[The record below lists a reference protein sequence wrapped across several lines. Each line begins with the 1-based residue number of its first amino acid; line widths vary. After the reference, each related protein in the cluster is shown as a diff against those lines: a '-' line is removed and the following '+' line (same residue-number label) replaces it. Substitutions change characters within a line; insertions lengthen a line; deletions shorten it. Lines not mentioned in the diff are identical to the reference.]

1 MSIYLI
7 SLIVLLVILLIYL
20 RLAKRY
26 KIFDIPNNRS
36 SHKIITIRGGGIVFP
51 ISLFIYFIFSGF
63 EYPLFM
69 LGILIISIISFM
81 DDIKSLQPLIR
92 LTVQIIVVLLVL
104 FELFPELSLYYSLI
118 VLFIMLGG
126 LNAYNFM
133 DGING
138 MTASYSLVILS
149 TLYYINESLLF
160 VDPDLIIFPLL
171 SVLVFLF
178 FNFRVKAICFS
189 GDVGSLSLALLILFL
204 LFKLIIFTGEPLYA
218 LLLIIY
224 AVDSGLTLIK
234 RKLKGEN
241 VFKPHRSHL
250 YQQLVHLKG
259 YSHLNISLS
268 YSLIQLVINYLIIFH
283 LIKIGNS
290 IFWLI
295 TLTAL
300 SIFMYNLIK
309 NSLNER

>member
-104 FELFPELSLYYSLI
+104 FELFPELSLFYSLI

-295 TLTAL
+295 VLTAL

>member
-51 ISLFIYFIFSGF
+51 ISLFIYFILSGF

-92 LTVQIIVVLLVL
+92 LAVQIIVVLLVL
-104 FELFPELSLYYSLI
+104 FELFSEVSLFYFLI

-160 VDPDLIIFPLL
+160 VDSDLIIFPLL

-178 FNFRVKAICFS
+178 FNFRVKALCFS

-218 LLLIIY
+218 LFLIIY
-224 AVDSGLTLIK
+224 AVDSGLTLIN
-234 RKLKGEN
+234 RKLNGEN

-268 YSLIQLVINYLIIFH
+268 YSFIQLVINYLIIFH

-295 TLTAL
+295 VLTAL

-309 NSLNER
+309 NILNER

>member
-69 LGILIISIISFM
+69 LSILIISIISFM

-295 TLTAL
+295 ILTAL

>member
-1 MSIYLI
+1 
-7 SLIVLLVILLIYL
+7 
-20 RLAKRY
+20 
-26 KIFDIPNNRS
+26 
-36 SHKIITIRGGGIVFP
+36 
-51 ISLFIYFIFSGF
+51 
-63 EYPLFM
+63 
-69 LGILIISIISFM
+69 M

-92 LTVQIIVVLLVL
+92 LAVQIIVVLLVL
-104 FELFPELSLYYSLI
+104 FELFSEVSLFYFLI

-178 FNFRVKAICFS
+178 FNFRVKALCFS

-204 LFKLIIFTGEPLYA
+204 LFKLII
-218 LLLIIY
+218 
-224 AVDSGLTLIK
+224 
-234 RKLKGEN
+234 
-241 VFKPHRSHL
+241 
-250 YQQLVHLKG
+250 
-259 YSHLNISLS
+259 
-268 YSLIQLVINYLIIFH
+268 
-283 LIKIGNS
+283 
-290 IFWLI
+290 
-295 TLTAL
+295 LTAL

-309 NSLNER
+309 KSLNER

>member
-51 ISLFIYFIFSGF
+51 ISLFIYFILSGF

-92 LTVQIIVVLLVL
+92 LAVQIIVVLLVL
-104 FELFPELSLYYSLI
+104 FELFSEVSLFYFLI

-178 FNFRVKAICFS
+178 FNFRVKALCFS

-218 LLLIIY
+218 LFLIIY
-224 AVDSGLTLIK
+224 AVDSGLTLIN
-234 RKLKGEN
+234 RKLNGEN

-295 TLTAL
+295 VLTAL

-309 NSLNER
+309 NILNER

>member
-63 EYPLFM
+63 EYPFFM
-69 LGILIISIISFM
+69 LSILIISIISFM

-104 FELFPELSLYYSLI
+104 FELFPELSLFYSLI

-234 RKLKGEN
+234 RKLNGEN

-295 TLTAL
+295 FLTTL

>member
-51 ISLFIYFIFSGF
+51 ISLFIYFILSGF

-92 LTVQIIVVLLVL
+92 LPVQIIVVLLVL
-104 FELFPELSLYYSLI
+104 FELFSEVSLFYFLI

-224 AVDSGLTLIK
+224 AVDSGLTLIN
-234 RKLKGEN
+234 RKLNGEN

-268 YSLIQLVINYLIIFH
+268 YSFIQLVINYLIIFH

-295 TLTAL
+295 VLTAL

-309 NSLNER
+309 NILNER

>member
-20 RLAKRY
+20 RLAKLY

-104 FELFPELSLYYSLI
+104 FELFPELSLFYSLI

-295 TLTAL
+295 VLTAL

>member
-51 ISLFIYFIFSGF
+51 ISLFIYFILSGF

-92 LTVQIIVVLLVL
+92 LAVQIIVVLLVL
-104 FELFPELSLYYSLI
+104 FELFSEVSLFYFLI

-178 FNFRVKAICFS
+178 FNFRVKALCFS

-218 LLLIIY
+218 LFLIIY
-224 AVDSGLTLIK
+224 AVDSGLTLIN
-234 RKLKGEN
+234 RKLNGEN

-268 YSLIQLVINYLIIFH
+268 YSFIQLVINYLIIFH

-295 TLTAL
+295 VLTAL

-309 NSLNER
+309 NILNER

>member
-51 ISLFIYFIFSGF
+51 ISLFIYFILSGF

-92 LTVQIIVVLLVL
+92 LAVQIIVVLLVL
-104 FELFPELSLYYSLI
+104 FELFSEVSLFYFLI

-171 SVLVFLF
+171 SVLVFL
-178 FNFRVKAICFS
+178 KC
-189 GDVGSLSLALLILFL
+189 
-204 LFKLIIFTGEPLYA
+204 
-218 LLLIIY
+218 
-224 AVDSGLTLIK
+224 
-234 RKLKGEN
+234 
-241 VFKPHRSHL
+241 
-250 YQQLVHLKG
+250 
-259 YSHLNISLS
+259 
-268 YSLIQLVINYLIIFH
+268 
-283 LIKIGNS
+283 
-290 IFWLI
+290 
-295 TLTAL
+295 
-300 SIFMYNLIK
+300 
-309 NSLNER
+309 

>member
-1 MSIYLI
+1 
-7 SLIVLLVILLIYL
+7 
-20 RLAKRY
+20 
-26 KIFDIPNNRS
+26 
-36 SHKIITIRGGGIVFP
+36 
-51 ISLFIYFIFSGF
+51 
-63 EYPLFM
+63 
-69 LGILIISIISFM
+69 M

-92 LTVQIIVVLLVL
+92 LAVQIIVVLLVL
-104 FELFPELSLYYSLI
+104 FELFSEVSLFYFLI

-178 FNFRVKAICFS
+178 FNFRVKALCFS

-218 LLLIIY
+218 LFLIIY
-224 AVDSGLTLIK
+224 AVDSGLTLIN
-234 RKLKGEN
+234 RKLNGEN

-250 YQQLVHLKG
+250 YQQLVHF
-259 YSHLNISLS
+259 
-268 YSLIQLVINYLIIFH
+268 Q
-283 LIKIGNS
+283 
-290 IFWLI
+290 
-295 TLTAL
+295 
-300 SIFMYNLIK
+300 
-309 NSLNER
+309 

>member
-51 ISLFIYFIFSGF
+51 ISLFIYFILSGF

-92 LTVQIIVVLLVL
+92 LAVQIIVVLLVL
-104 FELFPELSLYYSLI
+104 FELFSEVSLFYFLI

-178 FNFRVKAICFS
+178 FNFRVKALCFS

-295 TLTAL
+295 VLTAL

-309 NSLNER
+309 NILNER

>member
-1 MSIYLI
+1 MSIYLF
-7 SLIVLLVILLIYL
+7 SLIVLVVILLIYL
-20 RLAKRY
+20 KLAKRY

-36 SHKIITIRGGGIVFP
+36 SHKIVTIRGGGIVFP
-51 ISLFIYFIFSGF
+51 VSVFMYFVYSGF

-69 LGILIISIISFM
+69 LAIFIISVISFI
-81 DDIKSLQPLIR
+81 DDIKSLQPLTR
-92 LTVQIIVVLLVL
+92 LIVQIIAVLIVLLQL
-104 FELFPELSLYYSLI
+104 FTELSLFYSLI

-149 TLYYINESLLF
+149 TLYYVNESLLF
-160 VDPDLIIFPLL
+160 VDPGLITFPLL
-171 SVLVFLF
+171 SVLVFSF
-178 FNFRVKAICFS
+178 FNFRVKALCFS

-204 LFKLIIFTGEPLYA
+204 LFKLIVFTAQPLYA
-218 LLLIIY
+218 LFLIIY
-224 AVDSGLTLIK
+224 AVDSGFTLVK
-234 RKLKGEN
+234 RKLNGEN

-259 YSHLNISLS
+259 YSHLNVSLF
-268 YSLIQLVINYLIIFH
+268 YSFLQLVINYLIIFH

-290 IFWLI
+290 IFWLVI
-295 TLTAL
+295 LTTLA
-300 SIFMYNLIK
+300 IFMYNLIK

>member
-1 MSIYLI
+1 
-7 SLIVLLVILLIYL
+7 
-20 RLAKRY
+20 
-26 KIFDIPNNRS
+26 
-36 SHKIITIRGGGIVFP
+36 
-51 ISLFIYFIFSGF
+51 
-63 EYPLFM
+63 M
-69 LGILIISIISFM
+69 LSILIISIISFM

-104 FELFPELSLYYSLI
+104 FELFPELSLFYSLI

-234 RKLKGEN
+234 RKLNGEN

-259 YSHLNISLS
+259 YFSFKYFLILFFNSVS
-268 YSLIQLVINYLIIFH
+268 Y
-283 LIKIGNS
+283 
-290 IFWLI
+290 
-295 TLTAL
+295 
-300 SIFMYNLIK
+300 
-309 NSLNER
+309 

>member
-295 TLTAL
+295 ILTAL